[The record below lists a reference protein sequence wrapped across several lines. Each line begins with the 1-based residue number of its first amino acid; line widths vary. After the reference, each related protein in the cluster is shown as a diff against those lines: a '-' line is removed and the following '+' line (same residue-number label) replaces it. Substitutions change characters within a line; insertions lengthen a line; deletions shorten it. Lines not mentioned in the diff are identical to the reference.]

1 MSTVLGDPVAEPP
14 LDGVS
19 RVRFSPAAAAAG
31 GGSATLLAT
40 SWDGSARLYDA
51 SSGAARG
58 VYAHAAPLLDCSF
71 GDDGG
76 TFFTGGL
83 DCRVVRCVRVC
94 VCLEGVGHAEEQRR
108 LSAFGSLRPFSF
120 SVSPAPLLKRDL
132 ILV

>member
-83 DCRVVRCVRVC
+83 DCRVIRCVRLC
-94 VCLEGVGHAEEQRR
+94 VFGGGGPRRGAEETFCFWFPPTLLP
-108 LSAFGSLRPFSF
+108 LS
-120 SVSPAPLLKRDL
+120 LLPHCSRE
-132 ILV
+132 I